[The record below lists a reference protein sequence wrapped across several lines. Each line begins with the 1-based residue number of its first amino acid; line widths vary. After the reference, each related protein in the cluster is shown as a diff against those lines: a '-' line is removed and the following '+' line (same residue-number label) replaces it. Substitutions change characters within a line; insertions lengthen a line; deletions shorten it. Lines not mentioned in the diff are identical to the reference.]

1 MKKIFMLILVIALTT
16 QAGYAQMFETPI
28 DYIVSKERPFEFSG
42 HPADLSYNKGLDYT
56 LFYWSG
62 REWIVNDLKTTDF
75 ITWESISADVNQH
88 HKNKFLWDGDGYIV
102 YTCDGGFQ
110 SPARQRTIYKM
121 TPDLETIL
129 NSYVVPGDVV
139 EMSYADGVYYARCVV
154 DGNWSVFKLFCST
167 DLVNWQELANWVRGD
182 ELTMPVPLSLNG
194 NSLSRHFQVFES
206 MYDKAYASERVVSAS
221 VAVLDSSEESPVAYE
236 RILPKVV
243 DVDGTYFW
251 TSSQNGDVTT
261 VEFSKDGVY
270 WAGFEMPENIGDIQ
284 RIYPVGDRLIVQ
296 SGLNSKNYQV
306 YITYVS
312 FDKQEVYSMV
322 EEALADEQAYVKLD
336 NTILG
341 FDQPPVIEND
351 RMLVPM
357 RFLFEQMGEEV
368 GWENE
373 TQTAT
378 VMGKND
384 VVSFSIDNT
393 AATVNGAEK
402 TMDVPAR
409 LINDKTMIPLRF
421 LSEELGYTVE
431 WDDETK
437 TAKIT
442 Q

>member
-1 MKKIFMLILVIALTT
+1 MKKFFMLILLIALTT
-16 QAGYAQMFETPI
+16 QAGYAQMFETPTDYVVSKDMPFECEVSM
-28 DYIVSKERPFEFSG
+28 DYIMINTN
-42 HPADLSYNKGLDYT
+42 ADNNT
-56 LFYWSG
+56 FFYWSG
-62 REWIVNDLKTTDF
+62 KEWIINNLKTTDF
-75 ITWESISADVNQH
+75 ITCEEFPSIPDPDPIYKYSQH
-88 HKNKFLWDGDGYIV
+88 KYLWDGENYIAYPNVSGYQWPLK
-102 YTCDGGFQ
+102 Q
-110 SPARQRTIYKM
+110 STIYKL
-121 TPDLETIL
+121 TPDCETKLE
-129 NSYVVPGDVV
+129 SYIVPGSLKW
-139 EMSYADGVYYARCVV
+139 MSYADGVYYAKCSV
-154 DGNWSVFKLFCST
+154 DSWAISGYKIFYST
-167 DLVNWQELANWVRGD
+167 DLENWQEFASWQENEPLM
-182 ELTMPVPLSLNG
+182 EMPLSFG
-194 NSLSRHFQVFES
+194 NNTLIRRYQYLDHFSRDVDATIELLE
-206 MYDKAYASERVVSAS
+206 DGIET
-221 VAVLDSSEESPVAYE
+221 EITYE

-296 SGLNSKNYQV
+296 SGAYYHASTPP
-306 YITYVS
+306 TYVS

-322 EEALADEQAYVKLD
+322 EEALADEQAYVKLN